1 MYHIHTTTVTL
12 CLEVHSDTAVCV
24 GLVCW
29 KMENEI
35 PGDGQRDLKM
45 RSLLGEWIS
54 KNELEIHKS
63 DPLIDLKDFETS
75 FDEIYSTKL
84 ETFLIINLS
93 LRYRPSPH
101 HTSPSHHTPHPS
113 PLENSSSEIFV
124 RYQSS
129 SSSSFSSRQLKLT
142 HLNYLSPSSSSSSSS
157 SSFTSP
163 IFAMILNLD
172 QNFNNLSM
180 LLMGPRSGYRI
191 FEQYKLI
198 SNGMELLSHLTI
210 TNRQKGT
217 ITITKIYTRQNNL
230 QQQQQHPS
238 YRLEAPVSTRECE
251 SVGHWKSTKSHSSN
265 TLRSATVNI
274 LQPDSIP
281 SSGDGS
287 VLYYPICVT
296 LPPDRQWVVYYRY
309 SQIRQLKKYLRE
321 EIDQLI
327 ALGRLPSSATL
338 PHFPPREMGTLSN
351 RALEERRIALEF
363 FLDGIIRSGGYDCQ
377 DIVDVLSA
385 FFEVS

>member
-1 MYHIHTTTVTL
+1 M
-12 CLEVHSDTAVCV
+12 
-24 GLVCW
+24 
-29 KMENEI
+29 MEGEI
-35 PGDGQRDLKM
+35 PGDGQRDLMM

-93 LRYRPSPH
+93 LRYCPPPPSPPHHTLLPSPH
-101 HTSPSHHTPHPS
+101 
-113 PLENSSSEIFV
+113 ENSSSEIFV

-129 SSSSFSSRQLKLT
+129 SSSSSFSSRHLKLT
-142 HLNYLSPSSSSSSSS
+142 HLNYLCPSSSS

-172 QNFNNLSM
+172 QNLNNLSM
-180 LLMGPRSGYRI
+180 LLMGPRSGFRI

-217 ITITKIYTRQNNL
+217 ITITKIYTRQNNP
-230 QQQQQHPS
+230 QQQHLHPS
-238 YRLEAPVSTRECE
+238 YRLEAPISTRECE

-363 FLDGIIRSGGYDCQ
+363 FLDGVIRSGGYDCQ

-385 FFEVS
+385 FFEVTSFEIHGSYLL